1 VEGPAGTAAAA
12 RPRRRWPQLLVAAGV
27 LAGGAFLVWR
37 RSDDI
42 GAAVDQLSLGRFV
55 LSGALAVGGTILIQF
70 IWSALLHGLGAH
82 PGRRDA
88 ASVFFISQ
96 LGKYIPGSVWPVVA
110 QMQFGLRWGVPR
122 AVMFAANV
130 LLLGMVTASGI
141 AVGAA
146 LLPWSSPGG
155 LSHYWWL
162 LLLLVPLLAGL
173 HPRTVPAVLDLLL
186 RKMGREPLGVR
197 LTERGLLASAG
208 WALGTWLVLGLHIA
222 VLVGAFHSVGPRE
235 LAASI
240 GGMGLAWAA
249 GIAFIPAP
257 VGAGVRDAILVLTLS
272 PIVGAPEALTIALA
286 SRLLLLLADVLLAA
300 AGAVA
305 RRARTLRPS

>member
-1 VEGPAGTAAAA
+1 VAEEGAT
-12 RPRRRWPQLLVAAGV
+12 RVRSRRAWPQLLVAVLV
-27 LAGGAFLVWR
+27 LAGGVYLVWR
-37 RSDDI
+37 RGDDI
-42 GAAVDQLSLGRFV
+42 ADAVERLSLARFV
-55 LSGALAVGGTILIQF
+55 VSGLLAVGGTVLVQLV
-70 IWSALLHGLGAH
+70 WSALLHGLGAH

-88 ASVFFISQ
+88 ASVFFVSQ
-96 LGKYIPGSVWPVVA
+96 LGKYVPGSVWPVVA

-141 AVGAA
+141 AVGAV
-146 LLPWSSPGG
+146 LLPWSSADG
-155 LSHYWWL
+155 LAHYWWL

-173 HPRTVPAVLDLLL
+173 HPRTVPFFLDLAL
-186 RKMGREPLGVR
+186 RRLGREPLGVR
-197 LTERGLLASAG
+197 MPGRSLATSAS
-208 WALGTWLVLGLHIA
+208 WALAGWLVLGLHVA
-222 VLVGAFHSVGPRE
+222 VLVGAFGGLGPRE

-257 VGAGVRDAILVLTLS
+257 AGAGVRDTILVLTLS
-272 PIVGAPEALTIALA
+272 PIIGSSEALTVALA

-300 AGAVA
+300 VGALA
-305 RRARTLRPS
+305 QRRSVTS